1 MLFHFSGIYFG
12 QECCFPPS
20 SRGIIRSLIR
30 VGKEGKWKFWPD
42 RRAGFYREV
51 EMQDPSMPESIR
63 VERLSKVFQSRDGAE
78 VEALREVSF
87 AVARGEFV
95 SIVGQSGCG
104 KSSLLKILAGLLS
117 KTSGVIAIEGRE
129 LDGPR
134 SDIGLMFQKPLL
146 LEWRR
151 VLDNVLLPIE
161 IYRLDRLQY
170 EEKAR
175 RLLNTAG
182 LTDFLTKYPF
192 ELSGGMQQ
200 RVALCRALVA
210 EPSLLLMDEPFGALD
225 TLTRQK
231 MGFELLR
238 LWEQWKSTVLFVTHD
253 VDEAVMLSD
262 KVLVMSPRPGTVLGS
277 FTVDLPRPRQIF
289 AKDTAEFIHFSS
301 QIRRRL
307 WQEGADA

>member
-1 MLFHFSGIYFG
+1 
-12 QECCFPPS
+12 
-20 SRGIIRSLIR
+20 
-30 VGKEGKWKFWPD
+30 
-42 RRAGFYREV
+42 
-51 EMQDPSMPESIR
+51 MPESIR
-63 VERLSKVFQSRDGAE
+63 VERLCKVYRSTDGTE

-87 AVARGEFV
+87 TVGRGEFV

-104 KSSLLKILAGLLS
+104 KSTLLKILAGLLS
-117 KTSGVIAIEGRE
+117 KTSGTIFIEGQE
-129 LDGPR
+129 VDGPR
-134 SDIGLMFQKPLL
+134 RDIGIMFQKPLL

-151 VLDNVLLPIE
+151 VLDNVLLPVE
-161 IYRLDRLQY
+161 IYRLDRREY

-175 RLLNTAG
+175 RLLGTSG
-182 LTDFLTKYPF
+182 LADFLRKYPF

-238 LWEQWKSTVLFVTHD
+238 LWEEWKSTVLFVTHD

-262 KVLVMSPRPGTVLGS
+262 KVLVMSSRPGRILGA

-289 AKDTAEFIHFSS
+289 AKDTSEFIHFSS
-301 QIRRRL
+301 RIRRCL
-307 WQEGADA
+307 WEEAADA

>member
-1 MLFHFSGIYFG
+1 
-12 QECCFPPS
+12 
-20 SRGIIRSLIR
+20 
-30 VGKEGKWKFWPD
+30 
-42 RRAGFYREV
+42 
-51 EMQDPSMPESIR
+51 MPESIR
-63 VERLSKVFQSRDGAE
+63 VERLCKVYRSRDRTD

-87 AVARGEFV
+87 SVSRGEFV

-104 KSSLLKILAGLLS
+104 KSTLLKILAGLLS
-117 KTSGVIAIEGRE
+117 KTSGAIFIQGRE

-134 SDIGLMFQKPLL
+134 RDIGLMFQKPLL

-151 VLDNVLLPIE
+151 VLENVLLPVE
-161 IYRLDRLQY
+161 IYRLDRKAY

-175 RLLNTAG
+175 RLLDTAG
-182 LTDFLTKYPF
+182 LGDFLRKYPF

-210 EPSLLLMDEPFGALD
+210 EPSFLLMDEPFGALD

-238 LWEQWKSTVLFVTHD
+238 LWEEWKSTVLFVTHD

-262 KVLVMSPRPGTVLGS
+262 KVLVMSSRPGRVLGA
-277 FTVDLPRPRQIF
+277 FRVDLPRPRQIF
-289 AKDTAEFIHFSS
+289 AKDTSEFIQFSS
-301 QIRRRL
+301 RIRRCL
-307 WQEGADA
+307 WEETADG

>member
-1 MLFHFSGIYFG
+1 
-12 QECCFPPS
+12 
-20 SRGIIRSLIR
+20 
-30 VGKEGKWKFWPD
+30 
-42 RRAGFYREV
+42 
-51 EMQDPSMPESIR
+51 MPESIR
-63 VERLSKVFQSRDGAE
+63 VERLSKVYRSRDGTE

-87 AVARGEFV
+87 TVSSGEFV

-104 KSSLLKILAGLLS
+104 KSTLLKILAGLLP
-117 KTSGVIAIEGRE
+117 KTSGKISIDGRE
-129 LDGPR
+129 VDGPR
-134 SDIGLMFQKPLL
+134 RDIGLMFQKPLL

-151 VLDNVLLPIE
+151 VLDNVLLPVE
-161 IYRLDRLQY
+161 IYRLDRKQY

-175 RLLNTAG
+175 RLLGTAG
-182 LTDFLTKYPF
+182 LADFLRKYPF

-238 LWEQWKSTVLFVTHD
+238 LWEEWKSTVLFVTHD

-262 KVLVMSPRPGTVLGS
+262 KVLVMSSRPGRVLGA
-277 FTVDLPRPRQIF
+277 FAIDLPRPRQIF
-289 AKDTAEFIHFSS
+289 AKDTPEFIRFSS
-301 QIRRRL
+301 QIRRCL
-307 WQEGADA
+307 WEETADG

>member
-1 MLFHFSGIYFG
+1 MS
-12 QECCFPPS
+12 
-20 SRGIIRSLIR
+20 
-30 VGKEGKWKFWPD
+30 
-42 RRAGFYREV
+42 
-51 EMQDPSMPESIR
+51 ESIR
-63 VERLSKVFQSRDGAE
+63 VEQLSKLYRSRDGTE
-78 VEALREVSF
+78 VEALRDVSF
-87 AVARGEFV
+87 TVGRGEFV

-117 KTSGVIAIEGRE
+117 KTSGVISIEDRE

-151 VLDNVLLPIE
+151 VLDNVLLPVE
-161 IYRLDRLQY
+161 IYRLDQKEY
-170 EEKAR
+170 ENKAR
-175 RLLNTAG
+175 RLLATAG
-182 LTDFLTKYPF
+182 LADFLTKYPF

-238 LWEQWKSTVLFVTHD
+238 LWEEWKSTVLFVTHD

-262 KVLVMSPRPGTVLGS
+262 RVLVMSSRPGTVLGS

-289 AKDTAEFIHFSS
+289 IKDTAEFIRISS
-301 QIRRRL
+301 RIRRCL
-307 WQEGADA
+307 WEEAADA

>member
-1 MLFHFSGIYFG
+1 
-12 QECCFPPS
+12 
-20 SRGIIRSLIR
+20 
-30 VGKEGKWKFWPD
+30 
-42 RRAGFYREV
+42 
-51 EMQDPSMPESIR
+51 MPESIR
-63 VERLSKVFQSRDGAE
+63 VEGLSKVYHSRDGTE
-78 VEALREVSF
+78 VEALRDVSLT
-87 AVARGEFV
+87 VGSGEFV

-117 KTSGVIAIEGRE
+117 KTSGVISIEGRE

-151 VLDNVLLPIE
+151 VLENVLLPVE
-161 IYRLDRLQY
+161 IYRLDRKEY

-175 RLLNTAG
+175 RLLGTAG

-238 LWEQWKSTVLFVTHD
+238 LWEEWKSTVLFVTHD

-262 KVLVMSPRPGTVLGS
+262 KVMVMSSRPGTVLGS

-289 AKDTAEFIHFSS
+289 IKDTAEFIHFSS
-301 QIRRRL
+301 RIRRCL
-307 WQEGADA
+307 WEEAGDA

>member
-1 MLFHFSGIYFG
+1 
-12 QECCFPPS
+12 
-20 SRGIIRSLIR
+20 
-30 VGKEGKWKFWPD
+30 
-42 RRAGFYREV
+42 
-51 EMQDPSMPESIR
+51 MPESIR
-63 VERLSKVFQSRDGAE
+63 AERLSKVYRSRDGTE

-87 AVARGEFV
+87 TVGRGEFV

-104 KSSLLKILAGLLS
+104 KSTLLKILAGLLS
-117 KTSGVIAIEGRE
+117 KTSGTISIEGQDV
-129 LDGPR
+129 DGPR
-134 SDIGLMFQKPLL
+134 RDIGLMFQKPLL

-151 VLDNVLLPIE
+151 VLDNVLLPVE
-161 IYRLDRLQY
+161 IYRLDRKEY

-175 RLLNTAG
+175 RLLGTAG
-182 LTDFLTKYPF
+182 LADFLRKYPF

-210 EPSLLLMDEPFGALD
+210 EPALLLMDEPFGALD

-238 LWEQWKSTVLFVTHD
+238 LWEQWKSTVVFVTHD

-262 KVLVMSPRPGTVLGS
+262 EVLVMSSRPGRVLGA

-289 AKDTAEFIHFSS
+289 ARDTSEFIRFSS
-301 QIRRRL
+301 QIRRCL
-307 WQEGADA
+307 WEEPDA

>member
-1 MLFHFSGIYFG
+1 
-12 QECCFPPS
+12 
-20 SRGIIRSLIR
+20 
-30 VGKEGKWKFWPD
+30 
-42 RRAGFYREV
+42 
-51 EMQDPSMPESIR
+51 MPESIR
-63 VERLSKVFQSRDGAE
+63 VNRLSKVYRSRDGTE

-87 AVARGEFV
+87 TVGRGEFV

-117 KTSGVIAIEGRE
+117 KTAGTIFIEGRE

-134 SDIGLMFQKPLL
+134 NDIGIMFQKPLL

-151 VLDNVLLPIE
+151 VLDNVLLPVE
-161 IYRLDRLQY
+161 IYRLDRKEY

-175 RLLNTAG
+175 RLLSTAG
-182 LTDFLTKYPF
+182 LADFIGKYPF

-238 LWEQWKSTVLFVTHD
+238 LWEEWKSTVVFVTHD

-262 KVLVMSPRPGTVLGS
+262 KVLVMSSRPGTVLAE
-277 FTVDLPRPRQIF
+277 FAIDLPRPRQIF
-289 AKDTAEFIHFSS
+289 TKDTAEFIHFSS
-301 QIRRRL
+301 RIRRCL
-307 WQEGADA
+307 WEEVADG

>member
-1 MLFHFSGIYFG
+1 
-12 QECCFPPS
+12 
-20 SRGIIRSLIR
+20 
-30 VGKEGKWKFWPD
+30 
-42 RRAGFYREV
+42 
-51 EMQDPSMPESIR
+51 MPESIR
-63 VERLSKVFQSRDGAE
+63 VERLFKAYRSRDGSE
-78 VEALREVSF
+78 VEALRDVSF
-87 AVARGEFV
+87 TVGRGEFV

-117 KTSGVIAIEGRE
+117 KSSGIISIEDRE

-151 VLDNVLLPIE
+151 VLDNVLLPVE
-161 IYRLDRLQY
+161 IYRLDQKEY
-170 EEKAR
+170 ENKAR
-175 RLLNTAG
+175 RLLATAG
-182 LTDFLTKYPF
+182 LADFLTKYPF

-238 LWEQWKSTVLFVTHD
+238 LWEEWKSTVLFVTHD

-262 KVLVMSPRPGTVLGS
+262 RVLVMSSRPGTVLGS

-289 AKDTAEFIHFSS
+289 IKDTAEFIHISS
-301 QIRRRL
+301 RIRRCL
-307 WQEGADA
+307 WEEVADA

>member
-1 MLFHFSGIYFG
+1 
-12 QECCFPPS
+12 
-20 SRGIIRSLIR
+20 
-30 VGKEGKWKFWPD
+30 
-42 RRAGFYREV
+42 
-51 EMQDPSMPESIR
+51 MPESIR
-63 VERLSKVFQSRDGAE
+63 VEQLSKLYRSRDGTE
-78 VEALREVSF
+78 VEALRDVSF
-87 AVARGEFV
+87 TVGRGEFV

-117 KTSGVIAIEGRE
+117 KTSGVISIEDRE

-134 SDIGLMFQKPLL
+134 NDIGLMFQKPLL
-146 LEWRR
+146 LDWRR
-151 VLDNVLLPIE
+151 VLDNVLLPVE
-161 IYRLDRLQY
+161 IYRLDRKEY

-175 RLLNTAG
+175 RLLGTAG
-182 LTDFLTKYPF
+182 LADFLTKYPF

-238 LWEQWKSTVLFVTHD
+238 LWEEWKSTVLFVTHD

-262 KVLVMSPRPGTVLGS
+262 RVLVMSSRPGTVLGS

-289 AKDTAEFIHFSS
+289 IKDTAEFIHFSS
-301 QIRRRL
+301 RIRRCL
-307 WQEGADA
+307 WEEAGDA

>member
-1 MLFHFSGIYFG
+1 MS
-12 QECCFPPS
+12 
-20 SRGIIRSLIR
+20 
-30 VGKEGKWKFWPD
+30 
-42 RRAGFYREV
+42 
-51 EMQDPSMPESIR
+51 ESIR
-63 VERLSKVFQSRDGAE
+63 VEQLSKLYRSRDGTE
-78 VEALREVSF
+78 VEALRDVSF
-87 AVARGEFV
+87 TVGRGEFV

-117 KTSGVIAIEGRE
+117 KTSGVISIEDRE

-151 VLDNVLLPIE
+151 VLDNVLLPVE
-161 IYRLDRLQY
+161 IYRLDRKEY

-175 RLLNTAG
+175 RLLGTAG
-182 LTDFLTKYPF
+182 LADFLTKYPF

-238 LWEQWKSTVLFVTHD
+238 LWEEWKSTVLFVTHD

-262 KVLVMSPRPGTVLGS
+262 KVLVMSSRPGTVLGS
-277 FTVDLPRPRQIF
+277 FSVDLPRPRQIF
-289 AKDTAEFIHFSS
+289 IKDTAEFIRISS
-301 QIRRRL
+301 RIRRCL
-307 WQEGADA
+307 WEEVADA

>member
-1 MLFHFSGIYFG
+1 
-12 QECCFPPS
+12 
-20 SRGIIRSLIR
+20 
-30 VGKEGKWKFWPD
+30 
-42 RRAGFYREV
+42 
-51 EMQDPSMPESIR
+51 MPESIR
-63 VERLSKVFQSRDGAE
+63 VERLSKAYRSRDGSE
-78 VEALREVSF
+78 IKALRDISF
-87 AVARGEFV
+87 TVDRGEFV

-117 KTSGVIAIEGRE
+117 KSSGVISIEDRE

-151 VLDNVLLPIE
+151 VLDNVLLPVE
-161 IYRLDRLQY
+161 IYRLDRKEY
-170 EEKAR
+170 EKKAR
-175 RLLNTAG
+175 RLLDTAG
-182 LTDFLTKYPF
+182 LADFLTKYPF

-225 TLTRQK
+225 TLTRQR

-238 LWEQWKSTVLFVTHD
+238 LWEEWKSTVLFVTHD

-262 KVLVMSPRPGTVLGS
+262 RVLVMSSRPGTVLGS

-289 AKDTAEFIHFSS
+289 IKDTAEFIHFSS
-301 QIRRRL
+301 RIRRCL
-307 WQEGADA
+307 WEEAADA

>member
-1 MLFHFSGIYFG
+1 
-12 QECCFPPS
+12 
-20 SRGIIRSLIR
+20 
-30 VGKEGKWKFWPD
+30 
-42 RRAGFYREV
+42 
-51 EMQDPSMPESIR
+51 MPESIR
-63 VERLSKVFQSRDGAE
+63 VERLAKAYRSRDGSE
-78 VEALREVSF
+78 VEALRDVSF
-87 AVARGEFV
+87 TVGRGEFV

-117 KTSGVIAIEGRE
+117 KTSGVISIEGRE

-151 VLDNVLLPIE
+151 VLDNVLLPVE
-161 IYRLDRLQY
+161 IYRLDQKEY
-170 EEKAR
+170 EKKAR
-175 RLLNTAG
+175 RLLETAG
-182 LTDFLTKYPF
+182 LADFLTKYPF

-238 LWEQWKSTVLFVTHD
+238 LWEEWTSTVLFVTHD

-262 KVLVMSPRPGTVLGS
+262 RVLVMSSRPGTVLGS

-289 AKDTAEFIHFSS
+289 MKDTAQFIHISS
-301 QIRRRL
+301 RIRRCL
-307 WQEGADA
+307 WEEADA

>member
-1 MLFHFSGIYFG
+1 MI
-12 QECCFPPS
+12 
-20 SRGIIRSLIR
+20 
-30 VGKEGKWKFWPD
+30 
-42 RRAGFYREV
+42 
-51 EMQDPSMPESIR
+51 SI
-63 VERLSKVFQSRDGAE
+63 ED
-78 VEALREVSF
+78 
-87 AVARGEFV
+87 
-95 SIVGQSGCG
+95 
-104 KSSLLKILAGLLS
+104 
-117 KTSGVIAIEGRE
+117 RE

-151 VLDNVLLPIE
+151 VLDNVLLPVE
-161 IYRLDRLQY
+161 IYRLDQKEY
-170 EEKAR
+170 ENKAR
-175 RLLNTAG
+175 RLLATAG
-182 LTDFLTKYPF
+182 LADFLTKYPF

-238 LWEQWKSTVLFVTHD
+238 LWEEWKSTVLFVTHD

-262 KVLVMSPRPGTVLGS
+262 RVLVMSSRPGTVLGS

-289 AKDTAEFIHFSS
+289 IKDTAEFIRISS
-301 QIRRRL
+301 RIRRCL
-307 WQEGADA
+307 WEEAADA

>member
-1 MLFHFSGIYFG
+1 M
-12 QECCFPPS
+12 
-20 SRGIIRSLIR
+20 
-30 VGKEGKWKFWPD
+30 
-42 RRAGFYREV
+42 RAG
-51 EMQDPSMPESIR
+51 MPESIR
-63 VERLSKVFQSRDGAE
+63 VERLSKVYRSRDGTE

-87 AVARGEFV
+87 TVSSGEFV

-104 KSSLLKILAGLLS
+104 KSTLLKILAGLLP
-117 KTSGVIAIEGRE
+117 KTSGKISIDGRE
-129 LDGPR
+129 VDGPR
-134 SDIGLMFQKPLL
+134 RDIGLMFQKPLL

-151 VLDNVLLPIE
+151 VLDNVLLPVE
-161 IYRLDRLQY
+161 IYRLDRKQY

-175 RLLNTAG
+175 RLLGTAG
-182 LTDFLTKYPF
+182 LADFLRKYPF

-238 LWEQWKSTVLFVTHD
+238 LWEEWKSTVLFVTHD

-262 KVLVMSPRPGTVLGS
+262 KVLVMSSRPGRVLS
-277 FTVDLPRPRQIF
+277 AFAIDLPRSRQIF
-289 AKDTAEFIHFSS
+289 AKDTPEFIRFSS
-301 QIRRRL
+301 QIRRCL
-307 WQEGADA
+307 WEETADG

>member
-1 MLFHFSGIYFG
+1 
-12 QECCFPPS
+12 
-20 SRGIIRSLIR
+20 
-30 VGKEGKWKFWPD
+30 
-42 RRAGFYREV
+42 
-51 EMQDPSMPESIR
+51 MPESIR
-63 VERLSKVFQSRDGAE
+63 VEQLSKLYRSRDGTE
-78 VEALREVSF
+78 VEALRDVSF
-87 AVARGEFV
+87 TVGRGEFV

-117 KTSGVIAIEGRE
+117 KTSGVISIEDRE

-134 SDIGLMFQKPLL
+134 NDIGLMFQKPLL
-146 LEWRR
+146 LDWRR
-151 VLDNVLLPIE
+151 VLDNVLLPVE
-161 IYRLDRLQY
+161 IYRLDRKEY

-175 RLLNTAG
+175 RLLGTAG
-182 LTDFLTKYPF
+182 LADFLTKYPF

-238 LWEQWKSTVLFVTHD
+238 LWEEWKSTVLFVTHD

-262 KVLVMSPRPGTVLGS
+262 RVLVMSSRPGTVLGS

-289 AKDTAEFIHFSS
+289 IKDTAEFVHFSS
-301 QIRRRL
+301 RIRRCL
-307 WQEGADA
+307 WEEAGDA